1 MAFLPKLI
9 VKNELNKGSLKHIAV
24 DELKIDFN
32 YYITYRKNYV
42 FTPYE
47 QMFIDFITSTKR
59 AFC

>member
-47 QMFIDFITSTKR
+47 QMFIDFITSNKR